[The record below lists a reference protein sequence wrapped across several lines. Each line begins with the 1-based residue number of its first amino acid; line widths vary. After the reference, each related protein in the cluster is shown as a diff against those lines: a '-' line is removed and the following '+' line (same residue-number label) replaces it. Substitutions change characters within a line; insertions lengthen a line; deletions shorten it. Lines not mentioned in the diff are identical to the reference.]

1 MKYELGVQIM
11 KAFVVLRKKT
21 NNYLKDNNND
31 DKKAKG
37 PKKSG
42 KESLNFKNIKT
53 VQKQLKLKIK

>member
-11 KAFVVLRKKT
+11 KAFVALRKKT
-21 NNYLKDNNND
+21 NNYLKDNNNK
-31 DKKAKG
+31 DKKTKG
-37 PKKSG
+37 TKKSG

>member
-11 KAFVVLRKKT
+11 KAFIALRKKK
-21 NNYLKDNNND
+21 NNYLKYTNND